1 MNMSNENVE
10 QPRRY
15 FKFGGRLCYI
25 DPSYYDELSKAQA
38 ERPCRVVYNSRVY
51 YGDECLQIDEQMRT
65 ELHNA
70 IRILKEKKAS
80 VVAPGEEGV
89 VCHTHDV
96 YIDKS
101 VN

>member
-1 MNMSNENVE
+1 MSNENTE

-15 FKFGGRLCYI
+15 FKFGGRLCCI
-25 DPSYYDELSKAQA
+25 DPSYDELSKAQA
-38 ERPCRVVYNSRVY
+38 ERPCRVVY